1 MEDNLLAKKR
11 KAEETTSSE
20 AKPKRGRPPRTKGR
34 RRKSSALSRH
44 VRSGQEKNKSS
55 TSLTFLPDQKRSF
68 SPQQNLSP
76 RQPATKKKYRRRSYF
91 NQKIQSIS

>member
-11 KAEETTSSE
+11 KAEETTSTSSE

-76 RQPATKKKYRRRSYF
+76 RQAATQKKL
-91 NQKIQSIS
+91 